1 MSTMAID
8 QVIPILTEP
17 LVRTGLYPSSEQAL
31 KSIILDYIEHQ
42 MAQIE
47 AELKRYEQKYQQ
59 TFAEWSESLSGRAT
73 IADEDDWLEWEAN
86 LDMLD
91 SWRQVK
97 SEIEQS
103 NV

>member
-1 MSTMAID
+1 MSNTAID

-17 LVRTGLYPSSEQAL
+17 LVRTGLYSSPEQVL